1 MRRHTYSLLTAATAI
16 SLAAAACGNSSHSST
31 TTTAS
36 TATGTAATTTTATTA
51 PSPAATTS
59 AGTDLQSL
67 IPIPANTQRTD
78 GPNSVQENGIHNHFL
93 VNGSP
98 NQTMDSYKTAL
109 EGKGWS
115 LTVNDSGGNGATYA
129 GTNGNVYGV
138 FTGGGYGATTDID
151 ACAWPSKPSNTHCGH
166 D

>member
-1 MRRHTYSLLTAATAI
+1 MRRHSYSFVAAATAI
-16 SLAAAACGNSSHSST
+16 GLLAAACGNSSHSGT
-31 TTTAS
+31 TTTAP
-36 TATGTAATTTTATTA
+36 TATGTATTT
-51 PSPAATTS
+51 SPAATTS
-59 AGTDLQSL
+59 GGTDLQSL
-67 IPIPANTQRTD
+67 IPSPANTQRTD
-78 GPNSVQENGIHNHFL
+78 GPNSVQENGIHTHFL

-98 NQTMDSYKTAL
+98 NQAMDSYKTAL

-115 LTVNDSGGNGATYA
+115 LTVNDSGGFGATYA

-151 ACAWPSKPSNTHCGH
+151 ACAWPSKPSDTHCGH